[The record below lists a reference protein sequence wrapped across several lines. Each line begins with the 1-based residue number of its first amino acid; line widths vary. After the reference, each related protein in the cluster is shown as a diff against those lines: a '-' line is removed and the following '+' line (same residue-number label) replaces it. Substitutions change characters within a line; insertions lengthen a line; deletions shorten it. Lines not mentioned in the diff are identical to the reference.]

1 MKDISTIKG
10 DYSITTDKH
19 QLDLDAIHHFLSTQ
33 SHWSKNIP
41 LEKVKTSV
49 ENSLNFGLFHLDKQI
64 GYARVISD
72 FATIA
77 YLGDVYV
84 LPEYRGRGLSK
95 WLMEQVMAHPGLQG
109 LRRWILLTSDAH
121 GLYEKYGW
129 KKVSKPELYM
139 ELYNP
144 GVYTKG

>member
-1 MKDISTIKG
+1 MKDITTTKG
-10 DYSITTDKH
+10 DYSITTDKS
-19 QLDLDAIHHFLSTQ
+19 QLDIYAIYRFLSIQ

-41 LEKVKTSV
+41 LDRVKTSV
-49 ENSLNFGLFHLDKQI
+49 ENSLNFGLFHHNMQI

-95 WLMEQVMAHPGLQG
+95 WLMEQVMAHPNLQG

-121 GLYEKYGW
+121 GLYKKYGW
-129 KKVSKPELYM
+129 KEVAKPGLYM

-144 GVYTKG
+144 DVYTKG